1 MKKLTLKIT
10 LLTLLF
16 GSTAGFAQDEKADSA
31 YVRNNYEKIEQVIP
45 MRDGTKLFTAI
56 YQPKDKTKQYPVL
69 LNRTHYTV
77 APYGTD
83 T

>member
-10 LLTLLF
+10 LLTLLL
-16 GSTAGFAQDEKADSA
+16 GSTAGFAQDAKADSA

-56 YQPKDKTKQYPVL
+56 YF
-69 LNRTHYTV
+69 
-77 APYGTD
+77 
-83 T
+83 